1 MKSALTNDPSQER
14 YVVEID
20 GIAKF
25 EHRVFVK
32 ALSVSLQLKQEF
44 PSSSIKLRD
53 AVEASTDP
61 LVLQRIHI
69 LLDPRMGNKPE
80 FNWNVQPDGRQTEES
95 F

>member
-32 ALSVSLQLKQEF
+32 ALSKST
-44 PSSSIKLRD
+44 IKTGIS
-53 AVEASTDP
+53 E
-61 LVLQRIHI
+61 Q
-69 LLDPRMGNKPE
+69 
-80 FNWNVQPDGRQTEES
+80 
-95 F
+95 